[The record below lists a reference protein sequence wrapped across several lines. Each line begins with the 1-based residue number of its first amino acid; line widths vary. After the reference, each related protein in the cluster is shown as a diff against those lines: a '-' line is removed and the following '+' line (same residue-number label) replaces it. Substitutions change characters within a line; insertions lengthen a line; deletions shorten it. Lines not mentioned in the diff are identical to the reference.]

1 MKPTHSGTI
10 ARFLREHPR
19 LLGAL
24 FALAVLLTQVQ
35 PVLAECNTSTCSG
48 P

>member
-1 MKPTHSGTI
+1 MATELHGKM
-10 ARFLREHPR
+10 AQYVQEHPR

-24 FALAVLLTQVQ
+24 FTLAVLLAQVQ
-35 PVLAECNTSTCSG
+35 PVLADCNADACTG

>member
-1 MKPTHSGTI
+1 MVLELSGKM
-10 ARFLREHPR
+10 AQFVREHPR

-24 FALAVLLTQVQ
+24 FTAAMLLAQVQ
-35 PVLAECNTSTCSG
+35 PVLADCNAESCTG